1 MIVLGIDPG
10 LNRMGYG
17 LIEVNR
23 EVPKAIDFGIIKTS
37 PDEKLHIPT
46 AKKVTKCMAAAVSV
60 AIR

>member
-37 PDEKLHIPT
+37 PDEKRNDKNELRKNI
-46 AKKVTKCMAAAVSV
+46 
-60 AIR
+60 